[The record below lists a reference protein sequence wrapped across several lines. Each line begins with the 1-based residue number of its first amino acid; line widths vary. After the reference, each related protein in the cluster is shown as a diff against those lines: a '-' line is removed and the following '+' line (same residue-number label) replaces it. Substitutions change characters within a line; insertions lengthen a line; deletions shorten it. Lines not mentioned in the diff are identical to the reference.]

1 MSLPNNVELRAT
13 LMVYSV
19 TEATAEMT
27 LTYGSQGYQTLN
39 YANVTRILSNG
50 IDIPFEYNSGNSSVL
65 IADATILE
73 LLPTENGSKVLGT
86 VELVILTTGENYL
99 LSLEITLSGSATV
112 LSGATYEN
120 NYAFSSAGYSS
131 VEYFTSK
138 NMTHLSPE
146 KLMEYKNS
154 GLTVVHPGYDA
165 SVSATA
171 TELTVQTKTLLAN
184 AAEVGL
190 KVILEDYFLVN
201 LSESTTGSL
210 IGTTYADT
218 EALDAAVWER
228 LQIYCD
234 YEAFYG
240 VVLADEPY
248 YEVFTAY
255 GEVYQSIKRVCETN
269 NVECYIHC
277 NMLSG
282 FAGYEALGAS
292 SDFASN
298 STRFNAYKAY
308 LQKFLNVT
316 GADYIMYDLYPL
328 TSSGLTGWGLFTL
341 QAAAE
346 VAKENDV
353 ALNVVTQTCTIQSSF
368 FGTDNERIMSIED
381 LHWMNNMLLGF
392 GVKEI
397 HYFTYYARPENENE
411 TFIDAGSFV
420 TSEGEKTDVYY
431 RMQAILAQ
439 NQQFASVIKSFDY
452 VSSNLIKGVS
462 VTYNNTGITNTT
474 DSTREYARAEE
485 FDTDSF
491 SGALTAVSADKEYVL
506 LTKLNDGTNDMYM
519 VQNVVDPQYDV
530 LQTVTMTFTGKT
542 YAVVYENGFKR
553 IVKLNGGGT
562 LTLKLSEGNAAY
574 VMTF

>member
-1 MSLPNNVELRAT
+1 M
-13 LMVYSV
+13 
-19 TEATAEMT
+19 
-27 LTYGSQGYQTLN
+27 
-39 YANVTRILSNG
+39 
-50 IDIPFEYNSGNSSVL
+50 
-65 IADATILE
+65 
-73 LLPTENGSKVLGT
+73 
-86 VELVILTTGENYL
+86 
-99 LSLEITLSGSATV
+99 
-112 LSGATYEN
+112 
-120 NYAFSSAGYSS
+120 
-131 VEYFTSK
+131 
-138 NMTHLSPE
+138 
-146 KLMEYKNS
+146 
-154 GLTVVHPGYDA
+154 
-165 SVSATA
+165 
-171 TELTVQTKTLLAN
+171 LA
-184 AAEVGL
+184 
-190 KVILEDYFLVN
+190 
-201 LSESTTGSL
+201 
-210 IGTTYADT
+210 
-218 EALDAAVWER
+218 
-228 LQIYCD
+228 
-234 YEAFYG
+234 
-240 VVLADEPY
+240 
-248 YEVFTAY
+248 
-255 GEVYQSIKRVCETN
+255 
-269 NVECYIHC
+269 
-277 NMLSG
+277 G

-298 STRFNAYKAY
+298 STRFNQYKAY
-308 LQKFLNVT
+308 LQKFLSVT
-316 GADYIMYDLYPL
+316 GADYVMYDLYPL

-353 ALNVVTQTCTIQSSF
+353 ALNVVTQTCTIQSAF

-381 LHWMNNMLLGF
+381 LHWINNMLLGF

-439 NQQFASVIKSFDY
+439 NQYFASVIKSFDY
-452 VSSNLIKGVS
+452 VSSNLIKGAS
-462 VTYNNTGITNTT
+462 VTYNNTDITNTT

-553 IVKLNGGGT
+553 IVKLNADGT
-562 LTLKLSEGNAAY
+562 LVLKLSEGNAAY
-574 VMTF
+574 VMAF